1 MWRRDTPGQAGAPQ
15 RLKSQEQGEDMTRRV
30 LCIDGGG
37 IKGVF
42 PASFLS
48 TIEQS
53 LGVPVVDY
61 FDLIVGTSTGGI
73 IALGLGLGLSAN
85 DLLRFYEER
94 GPEIFNGNGRARWIR
109 QLFRAKYDPEPL
121 RRSLSEAFGSQRL
134 GDSRKRLV
142 VPSFNVE
149 TGEVHVWKTA
159 HHPRLE
165 RDYLHSAVEVALST
179 GAAPTYFPTHTSKS
193 GVPLIDGGVWA
204 NNPVTIATVEAIGV
218 LGWQASELRIL
229 SLGCTTAP
237 LDIDW
242 GQKHSLGKLGW
253 ATKITDLF
261 MTAQSVSAT
270 GMTQHLLP
278 DRNNLVRISPTVGK
292 NRFELDRVSEIPLL
306 YGMGNSEARKAIPY
320 LRAIFFGEPV
330 QEEFVPCHRLKE
342 PKEASLTERL
352 PQLLSGGRSKIQTT
366 AY

>member
-1 MWRRDTPGQAGAPQ
+1 
-15 RLKSQEQGEDMTRRV
+15 MTRRV

-53 LGVPVVDY
+53 LGTPVADY

-73 IALGLGLGLSAN
+73 IALGLGLGLSGN

-94 GPEIFNGNGRARWIR
+94 GPAIFNGNGRVRWIR
-109 QLFRAKYDPEPL
+109 QFFRAKYNPEPL
-121 RRSLSEAFGSQRL
+121 RQALSEAFGSRRL

-142 VPSFNVE
+142 IPSFNVE

-165 RDYLHSAVEVALST
+165 RDYAHSALEVALST
-179 GAAPTYFPTHTSKS
+179 GAAPTYFPTYKAKS
-193 GVPLIDGGVWA
+193 GTPLVDGGVWA
-204 NNPVTIATVEAIGV
+204 NNPVAIATVEAIGI

-237 LDIDW
+237 FNIDW
-242 GQKHSLGKLGW
+242 GRKHSLGKLGW

-278 DRNNLVRISPTVGK
+278 DHNNLVRISPTVSKG
-292 NRFELDRVSEIPLL
+292 RSELDSVSEIPSLR
-306 YGMGNSEARKAIPY
+306 GIGDCEARKA
-320 LRAIFFGEPV
+320 
-330 QEEFVPCHRLKE
+330 
-342 PKEASLTERL
+342 L
-352 PQLLSGGRSKIQTT
+352 PQLRPTFFTSPVEEDFIPCREVSERKEVR
-366 AY
+366 